1 MRSLNWKRNRYQ
13 KFFKQV
19 VCGTLFMSLFAG
31 CGHVGIFSSGYL
43 PQAALGQFRL
53 INRARPIEEVL
64 HDETIA
70 PRTRALLSE
79 LPKIREF
86 IQQQGLTVTKNY
98 QSYVQL
104 KQPNVVYVVSAA
116 QELAFV
122 PYEWSFPVVGSFPYL
137 GWFQKDE
144 AFDYAKRLKKEL
156 GDWDVD
162 VRGTRAY
169 STLGWFSDPVLSSMI
184 PDGPEARGELVEV
197 LIHESVHATLYID
210 RQTKFNET
218 LAQFVGERLT
228 EIYLKQNPIGPSTV
242 YSKGDSKGDVKSD
255 DNGNDAEA
263 YRKAQEGSEKHV
275 RLLHE
280 TYEKLKTLY
289 LSQSTAEQKRQ
300 QKAQILAQLKSTL
313 QSQRDFNNATLIQYQ
328 TYGADWESFET
339 WFIKMQKDWKRMI
352 QSFSQIRKEWFDRP
366 QLENFSKIVEK
377 IKSTD

>member
-162 VRGTRAY
+162 VRGTRQY
-169 STLGWFSDPVLSSMI
+169 FRMCGFLGEFL
-184 PDGPEARGELVEV
+184 
-197 LIHESVHATLYID
+197 
-210 RQTKFNET
+210 
-218 LAQFVGERLT
+218 
-228 EIYLKQNPIGPSTV
+228 
-242 YSKGDSKGDVKSD
+242 
-255 DNGNDAEA
+255 
-263 YRKAQEGSEKHV
+263 
-275 RLLHE
+275 
-280 TYEKLKTLY
+280 
-289 LSQSTAEQKRQ
+289 
-300 QKAQILAQLKSTL
+300 
-313 QSQRDFNNATLIQYQ
+313 
-328 TYGADWESFET
+328 
-339 WFIKMQKDWKRMI
+339 
-352 QSFSQIRKEWFDRP
+352 
-366 QLENFSKIVEK
+366 
-377 IKSTD
+377 